1 MPEHAPRFKTP
12 CPIIKTKKTPLNKK
26 RAIACPPSLFIIPRI
41 QEYTLYTTDARG
53 VDAEAVILG
62 QRMRIHVHTIAGLY
76 HHVLRDTHTVYLSGS
91 HRAPRDMGETEQ
103 MVDLVSSLGKNLLL
117 CDVTTGQ

>member
-1 MPEHAPRFKTP
+1 M
-12 CPIIKTKKTPLNKK
+12 
-26 RAIACPPSLFIIPRI
+26 PRI
-41 QEYTLYTTDARG
+41 QEYMLYTTNARG
-53 VDAEAVILG
+53 VDAEAAILEKSMG
-62 QRMRIHVHTIAGLY
+62 MRVHTIAGPY

-91 HRAPRDMGETEQ
+91 HQALRDMGETEQ

>member
-53 VDAEAVILG
+53 VDALFFLPTPNSQGNGHVGLG
-62 QRMRIHVHTIAGLY
+62 
-76 HHVLRDTHTVYLSGS
+76 
-91 HRAPRDMGETEQ
+91 
-103 MVDLVSSLGKNLLL
+103 
-117 CDVTTGQ
+117 